1 MENCKIL
8 AEKYLLTQNP
18 LYAFNFPIALLVGII
33 FFGIS
38 QSYKWSKNSY
48 INQILIPV
56 VFFLMTMVI
65 IDVISR
71 LMISKKEKDMIVSQC
86 VAIENFKDKTPKQNH
101 QRHKERNYKEHFT
114 SKGHSEENSEDGQK
128 MPKLMSER
136 SSERNSEKVKNHVIE
151 ETIRTQESIEMPGMD
166 YTSFSPQPLENV
178 VDVKAQC
185 DEPSNCCNLCS
196 GSNSNP
202 CNLIAP
208 IPGPQWLPQT
218 AASVQNRL
226 KNNDYSKAMC

>member
-1 MENCKIL
+1 MDNCKIL

-38 QSYKWSKNSY
+38 QSYKWSNNSY

-86 VAIENFKDKTPKQNH
+86 VAIENFKEKNPKQNH
-101 QRHKERNYKEHFT
+101 ERHKERNYKENFM
-114 SKGHSEENSEDGQK
+114 SKLGSEEGSK
-128 MPKLMSER
+128 PI
-136 SSERNSEKVKNHVIE
+136 SERNSEEVKNHIIE

-178 VDVKAQC
+178 VEVKAQC